1 MAQIAMVMPNSSERA
16 VRPEQA
22 PVADKRKIEAAAR
35 QFESILI
42 AKWLEEAQNSF
53 ATVPGESE
61 DEDPGADQL
70 RDMSVQFLAEGI
82 SSAGGLG
89 IARLLSQQL
98 QEPKAA
104 QSAESKAITASSAGA
119 AQDQSGGTTNPK
131 SSANG
136 H

>member
-104 QSAESKAITASSAGA
+104 QSAESKAITASSGA